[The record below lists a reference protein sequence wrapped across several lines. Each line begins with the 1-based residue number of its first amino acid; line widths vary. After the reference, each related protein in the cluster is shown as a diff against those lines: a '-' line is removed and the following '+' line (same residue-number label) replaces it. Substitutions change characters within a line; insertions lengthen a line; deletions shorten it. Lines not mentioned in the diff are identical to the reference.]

1 MVVDAEAEEPP
12 AFASLPVD
20 LLCSVAEEL
29 DAQSLARFSA
39 ARSACCAVG
48 HEPMR
53 DALLQVPKRCLRA
66 IRNLPWNPNRT
77 HFTSAWETGTFK
89 GCPKLLLLGNLTGV
103 TSVPEQEAL
112 DDVTPAQH
120 EKKLQVAMHFR
131 TLAFISVA
139 AVYALSTFGDH
150 EVPPPP
156 THSLSPPCATV
167 SNHPATLSVFGT
179 HVPLGSHVVCPS
191 RLALDLAPSNGAG
204 RNARR

>member
-150 EVPPPP
+150 EVPPP
-156 THSLSPPCATV
+156 THTLSLSTLCNRLKPPCNPV
-167 SNHPATLSVFGT
+167 CLRHSRSSGQSRC
-179 HVPLGSHVVCPS
+179 VPL
-191 RLALDLAPSNGAG
+191 A
-204 RNARR
+204 ARA